1 MPQDTATTSLES
13 CYPAGAPADFPTAL
27 FAPTEGS
34 SLVIREARMRQK
46 IDQLQACMLDM
57 PQADTPVKNTFS
69 GGVYAR
75 EVFIPKG
82 TVAIGKVHV
91 TEHLNICL
99 QGDLTFLTVDG
110 PRRIKAPA
118 MFSAPAGTKKLA
130 YANEDSV
137 WVNVHPAIC
146 DDPDQIVDAL
156 TVSTFADFDR
166 LVSKAD
172 MEYKVSL
179 FGYTPEAMHKL
190 SADESTLDAS
200 PLEGVVVR
208 DSPLHGLGLF
218 ATQDFQ
224 AGEVICAASS
234 NGRRTLAGR
243 YSNHSHEPN
252 CAVAFTAPE
261 FVLVALRGI
270 EAGEELTTD
279 YGHSLAVISESK
291 ERT

>member
-1 MPQDTATTSLES
+1 MSQDAATPVLES
-13 CYPAGAPADFPTAL
+13 CYPAGVPSDFPAAL

-34 SLVIREARMRQK
+34 SLVIRESRLRQK
-46 IDQLQACMLDM
+46 IDHLQACMLGM
-57 PQADTPVKNTFS
+57 PQAETPVKHTFS

-99 QGDLTFLTVDG
+99 RGDLTFLTVDG

-137 WVNVHPAIC
+137 WVNVHPALC

-179 FGYTPEAMHKL
+179 FGYSLDQVHEL
-190 SADESTLDAS
+190 SADALTLDPS
-200 PLEGVVVR
+200 PLEGVEVR
-208 DSPLHGLGLF
+208 DSVLHGKGLF
-218 ATQDFQ
+218 AT
-224 AGEVICAASS
+224 AGFAQGETICPASR
-234 NGRRTLAGR
+234 NGKRTLAGR
-243 YSNHSHEPN
+243 YSNHTPAPN
-252 CAVAFTAPE
+252 CEIQAGTTE
-261 FVLVALRGI
+261 FVLVALRDI
-270 EAGEELTTD
+270 DAGEELTTD
-279 YGHSLAVISESK
+279 YGHTLAVISESK